1 MTGRIVAKRV
11 PREGDSDVRSLFP
24 MQAFH
29 SFGESLFALSLVGS
43 LFFNVSI
50 DAARPRIILYLAV
63 TMAPFAVLGPLI
75 GPMID
80 RVRGGHLMVLVSSL
94 SARAVVALLLSTQL
108 RSLLFY
114 PEAFALL
121 VGAKVYAVGR
131 NSIVPSLVG
140 EGGDLMSS
148 NAQLA
153 RIGSLAGVLGGAF
166 GLVMLRVGGAPLA
179 VRCAAL
185 SYALGALAALRAPA
199 PHLEHSLPA
208 EKETEEM
215 HRRGVRMAAGAMSVI
230 RFATGFVVFHVG
242 FVLKSSGQPAW
253 VIGSVAGALAIG
265 GFLGTFTAQRL
276 RRHHDE
282 LPMLHGAIVGLAG
295 FAGIAAV
302 WFSGPTAVALGFAI
316 GLAGSVGRRA
326 FDGIVQTDA
335 PHARRGRAF
344 AGLETRLELGWVAGA
359 LVAVI
364 SRAPDWLGLLGL
376 TVLLGV
382 IGLVRIVRDP
392 RGGQGSL
399 DPA

>member
-1 MTGRIVAKRV
+1 M
-11 PREGDSDVRSLFP
+11 
-24 MQAFH
+24 
-29 SFGESLFALSLVGS
+29 FALSLVGS

-108 RSLLFY
+108 RSILFY

-140 EGGDLMSS
+140 EGGDLMSG

-153 RIGSLAGVLGGAF
+153 RVGALAGVLGGAF
-166 GLVMLRVGGAPLA
+166 GLVLLRVGGAPLA

-185 SYALGALAALRAPA
+185 SYALGALAALRAPGPQPVESVPVA
-199 PHLEHSLPA
+199 T
-208 EKETEEM
+208 ETAEM
-215 HRRGVRMAAGAMSVI
+215 HRHGVRAAASAMAVI
-230 RFATGFVVFHVG
+230 RFATGFIVFHVG

-253 VIGSVAGALAIG
+253 VIGTVAGSIALG
-265 GFLGTFTAQRL
+265 GFLGTFTAQHL
-276 RRHHDE
+276 RRRHDE
-282 LPMLHGAIVGLAG
+282 QQMLDRAIIGLASVTG
-295 FAGIAAV
+295 LTAIWFAA
-302 WFSGPTAVALGFAI
+302 PTAVALGLAL

-359 LVAVI
+359 LIAVV
-364 SRAPDWLGLLGL
+364 SRAPGWLGLLGL
-376 TVLLGV
+376 TFTLVLIGV
-382 IGLVRIVRDP
+382 TQMLRERSDRSPIGSA
-392 RGGQGSL
+392 QAST
-399 DPA
+399 